1 MVKEAIAIAR
11 ILTEDGLRAVTFPS
25 LTCSRIGRKFRDV
38 FGASPHSI
46 CWTLRI
52 VPAIVTQA
60 AAGSSMGGTM
70 RNTSIFAA
78 VLAGFL
84 LASPVAMA
92 QQSTMPP
99 DAKVYIIWPSDGQ
112 VIKGAFWV
120 RMGLSGAGI
129 APAGVHKANTGHHH
143 LLIDVDLP
151 PLDQPIPNDRN
162 HLHFGLG
169 QTEAR
174 LDLPPG
180 KHTLQMLLGDENHV
194 PHQPPLY
201 SKRITITVVQ

>member
-1 MVKEAIAIAR
+1 VEER
-11 ILTEDGLRAVTFPS
+11 NLAVLLDQPFA
-25 LTCSRIGRKFRDV
+25 LDYLAAVIQ
-38 FGASPHSI
+38 
-46 CWTLRI
+46 
-52 VPAIVTQA
+52 QA
-60 AAGSSMGGTM
+60 TVAVGCTGETM
-70 RNTSIFAA
+70 RRTWVLVAA
-78 VLAGFL
+78 LAAVVLAG
-84 LASPVAMA
+84 SPAVA
-92 QQSTMPP
+92 QQSTMPQ
-99 DAKVYIIWPSDGQ
+99 DAKVYILWPSDGQ

-129 APAGVHKANTGHHH
+129 APAGVQKANTGHHH
-143 LLIDVDLP
+143 LIVDADLP
-151 PLDQPIPNDRN
+151 PMDQPIPNDHN

-180 KHTLQMLLGDENHV
+180 RHTLQLLLGDENHI

>member
-1 MVKEAIAIAR
+1 MRRTWVLVAA
-11 ILTEDGLRAVTFPS
+11 LTAVV
-25 LTCSRIGRKFRDV
+25 LVG
-38 FGASPHSI
+38 SP
-46 CWTLRI
+46 
-52 VPAIVTQA
+52 
-60 AAGSSMGGTM
+60 
-70 RNTSIFAA
+70 A
-78 VLAGFL
+78 V
-84 LASPVAMA
+84 A
-92 QQSTMPP
+92 QQSTMPQ
-99 DAKVYIIWPSDGQ
+99 DARVYILWPSDGQ

-129 APAGVHKANTGHHH
+129 APAGVQKANTGHHH
-143 LLIDVDLP
+143 LIVDAELP
-151 PLDQPIPNDRN
+151 PMDQPIPNDHN

-180 KHTLQMLLGDENHV
+180 RHTLQLLLGDENHI

>member
-1 MVKEAIAIAR
+1 MR
-11 ILTEDGLRAVTFPS
+11 IIQVL
-25 LTCSRIGRKFRDV
+25 
-38 FGASPHSI
+38 
-46 CWTLRI
+46 
-52 VPAIVTQA
+52 
-60 AAGSSMGGTM
+60 
-70 RNTSIFAA
+70 AA
-78 VLAGFL
+78 VLAGVV
-84 LASPVAMA
+84 LAGSSAVA
-92 QQSTMPP
+92 QQATMPP

-112 VIKGAFWV
+112 VIKGSFWV

-129 APAGVHKANTGHHH
+129 APAGVQKANTGHHH
-143 LLIDVDLP
+143 LLVDAELP

-180 KHTLQMLLGDENHV
+180 KHTLQMLLGDENHI

-201 SKRITITVVQ
+201 SKRITVTVTQ